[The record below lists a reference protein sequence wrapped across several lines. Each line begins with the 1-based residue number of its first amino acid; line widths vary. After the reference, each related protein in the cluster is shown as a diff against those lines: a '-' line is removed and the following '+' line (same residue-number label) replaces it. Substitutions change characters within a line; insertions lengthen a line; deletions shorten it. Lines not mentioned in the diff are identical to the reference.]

1 MLRSMAKR
9 PAFYKSLYKVSVG
22 DFLAGKRE
30 IWACLDSFNFKAIE
44 DNSGIWG
51 ASGIV
56 FQICQV
62 TRQVTDT
69 LFFFFFPENWA
80 AGVLRNLFQWEPRLR
95 NNRIAVASLVWRRKY
110 LQSNRCSEGIDI
122 LAYVVTPLE
131 TIRRDSVLSDAWEER
146 MSHPHWAFS
155 VP

>member
-9 PAFYKSLYKVSVG
+9 SAFYKSLYKVSVG

-30 IWACLDSFNFKAIE
+30 IWARLDSFNFKAIE
-44 DNSGIWG
+44 DNYAIWG

-69 LFFFFFPENWA
+69 LFFFPENRA
-80 AGVLRNLFQWEPRLR
+80 AGVLQDLFQWEPRLR

-110 LQSNRCSEGIDI
+110 PESICGEGIDI
-122 LAYVVTPLE
+122 LAYIVTPLE
-131 TIRRDSVLSDAWEER
+131 TIRRDSVVSYAWEER